1 MCVPQ
6 AARQRRPA
14 KKAARQQQQRRRAG
28 GEGGAT
34 LTHSGLAFGA
44 LSACTGRRRK
54 PHVVE
59 TDAEAECSGVGI
71 EDASEWIEEADL
83 VIPVSGCLL

>member
-1 MCVPQ
+1 MCVLQ

-14 KKAARQQQQRRRAG
+14 KKAARQQQRRRAG

-34 LTHSGLAFGA
+34 LTHGGLAFGA

-59 TDAEAECSGVGI
+59 TDAEAESSGGGI